1 MQNRSFTLL
10 ACEAGVILTCSLAQA
25 ATATVSK
32 ADRYFLSSAATMDM
46 TGAHAG
52 QMAANQAS
60 ASEVKDFA
68 RMLVQDDSDA
78 FGHLAEVAAK
88 VGVQIPRGINSGRIP
103 SLEGLFALKGTQF
116 DRQFAR
122 DEARAETRALAAF
135 RHEAKYGQNA
145 DVKQYATKMIPVIEN
160 DLKRAQQCVAPAAK
174 AKQQL
179 TRKL

>member
-1 MQNRSFTLL
+1 VLPR
-10 ACEAGVILTCSLAQA
+10 AGGNCHSQQA
-25 ATATVSK
+25 DK
-32 ADRYFLSSAATMDM
+32 DFLSSAATMDM

-103 SLEGLFALKGTQF
+103 SLEGLVPLKGTRF

-122 DEARAETRALAAF
+122 DEVTAETRELAAF
-135 RHEAKYGQNA
+135 RYEAKYGQNP
-145 DVKQYATKMIPVIEN
+145 DVKQYATKIIPVIEN
-160 DLKRAQQCVAPAAK
+160 DLKRAQECATSASK
-174 AKQQL
+174 TRQQL
-179 TRKL
+179 TRKM

>member
-10 ACEAGVILTCSLAQA
+10 ACGAGLMLTCSLAQA
-25 ATATVSK
+25 AIATVSK
-32 ADRYFLSSAATMDM
+32 ADKDFLSSAATMDM

-68 RMLVQDDSDA
+68 RMLVQDHSDA

-88 VGVQIPRGINSGRIP
+88 VGVQIPRGINSSRIP
-103 SLEGLFALKGTQF
+103 SLEGLAPLKGTRF

-122 DEARAETRALAAF
+122 DEVTAETRELAAF
-135 RHEAKYGQNA
+135 RHEAKYGQNT
-145 DVKQYATKMIPVIEN
+145 DVKQYATKIIPVIEN
-160 DLKRAQQCVAPAAK
+160 DLKRAQQCATSATKKPN
-174 AKQQL
+174 
-179 TRKL
+179 TN